1 MGLNLRIGTL
11 CQSREMVILVMIFND
26 VVFCN
31 LAHYLYLVPIGRGF
45 YGGKYLDSPFLGF
58 VLGLIFSE
66 ERFKFVVTLFS
77 PNLLVNINIEKGKK
91 VSTT

>member
-1 MGLNLRIGTL
+1 MWS
-11 CQSREMVILVMIFND
+11 QSNGFESKNWHPLSVQGDGGFSYDFQWRCLLQFSSLSVSST
-26 VVFCN
+26 
-31 LAHYLYLVPIGRGF
+31 YRGF

-91 VSTT
+91 